1 MRELVVTLL
10 RVRCDETTDDFLE
23 GLTDEF
29 GWRLCAF
36 DTAGDKAWAGEEI
49 PMAGMESVEAG
60 SEHTLNRELGRLG
73 PDMQTAEL
81 EFWDKDTFGADDLL
95 GRILIRR
102 GKDGAVTVA
111 PGQSAFD
118 LGGNS
123 YRLTGER
130 GDYTVWIEIK
140 EA

>member
-1 MRELVVTLL
+1 MGQLVVTLL
-10 RVRCDETTDDFLE
+10 KVRCDETTDDFLE

-36 DTAGDKAWAGEEI
+36 DMAGDKAWSGEEV
-49 PMAGMESVEAG
+49 PMKGMESVDAG

-73 PDMQTAEL
+73 PEMQTAEL
-81 EFWDKDTFGADDLL
+81 EFWDKDTFGPDDLL

-102 GKDGAVTVA
+102 GSDTIEVTA
-111 PGQSAFD
+111 GESATD
-118 LGGNS
+118 LGDGCF
-123 YRLTGER
+123 RLLGEQ
-130 GDYTVWIEIK
+130 GDYTVWLDIR

>member
-1 MRELVVTLL
+1 MGQVVITLVK
-10 RVRCDETTDDFLE
+10 VRCDETTDDFLE

-36 DTAGDKAWAGEEI
+36 DTAGDKAWSGEEV
-49 PMAGMESVEAG
+49 PMAGMENVDAG

-73 PDMQTAEL
+73 PEMHTAEL
-81 EFWDKDTFGADDLL
+81 EFWDKDTFGPDDLL

-102 GKDGAVTVA
+102 GKNGLEVTA
-111 PGQSAFD
+111 GESATD
-118 LGGNS
+118 LGEGCF
-123 YRLTGER
+123 RLMGEQ
-130 GDYTVWIEIK
+130 GDYTVWLDIK

>member
-1 MRELVVTLL
+1 MGQMVITLL

-36 DTAGDKAWAGEEI
+36 DMAGDKAWAAEEI

-60 SEHTLNRELGRLG
+60 SEHTVNRELGRLS
-73 PDMQTAEL
+73 PDTQTAEL
-81 EFWDKDTFGADDLL
+81 EFWDKDTFSSDDLL

-102 GKDGAVTVA
+102 SEGGLVVTA
-111 PGQSAFD
+111 GESATD
-118 LGGNS
+118 LGGGAF
-123 YRLTGER
+123 RLSGEQ
-130 GDYTVWIEIK
+130 GNYTVWLDIK
-140 EA
+140 EG

>member
-1 MRELVVTLL
+1 MSELVVTLL

-29 GWRLCAF
+29 GWRLVAF
-36 DTAGDKAWAGEEI
+36 DISGDKAWSGEEI
-49 PMAGMESVEAG
+49 PMPGLESVEPG
-60 SEHTLNRELGRLG
+60 SEHELDRELGRLG
-73 PDMQTAEL
+73 SNMQTAEL

-102 GKDGAVTVA
+102 GKNGLEIKA
-111 PGQSAFD
+111 GQSASD
-118 LGGNS
+118 LGGGCF
-123 YRLTGER
+123 RLLGEQ
-130 GDYTVWIEIK
+130 GDYTVWLDIK